1 MADPLPMAAD
11 PLPGAA
17 GRNYRVGPG
26 TPILPVALA
35 GIGAYLAWFGVH
47 YWMSDVKWPSDP
59 IKAVLTGKPMPDN
72 AAVSGA
78 ASLGGLG
85 SFLGDTMGPLG
96 SSIAPNAAQTSQISA
111 AALRYQGKGYVFGGP
126 ADVPGDWDCSS
137 FVSYVLGKDLGLVLP
152 GGGRF
157 GDPGYPPHAHG
168 PGSTAYMLYGLGIDR
183 SQVQAGDLI
192 VSVEHIGIAI
202 SNSQMI
208 SAQQPSTGT
217 RVSGF
222 PDGFPAGPPV
232 YRRVPVNLFHAG

>member
-1 MADPLPMAAD
+1 MAAD
-11 PLPGAA
+11 PLPAPA
-17 GRNYRVGPG
+17 GQNYRVGPG

-47 YWMSDVKWPSDP
+47 YWMSDVSWPSDP
-59 IKAVLTGKPMPDN
+59 IKAVLTGKPMPAN
-72 AAVSGA
+72 TRSPSGLSSSVFGGGLS
-78 ASLGGLG
+78 SLG
-85 SFLGDTMGPLG
+85 SP
-96 SSIAPNAAQTSQISA
+96 IAPTAGQTSQISA